1 MYINRTTDKENL
13 IIGTPILNRLNQIEK
28 NTVGMFIST
37 IPLCIKVNSGD
48 SFLSFSQYISK
59 ECLSSYR
66 HQRFPYEQI
75 IKNVREKYG
84 VIDNLYDII
93 LSYQNVK
100 INNESEP
107 NCNSRWH
114 FNGNQSNSLTIHIND
129 RDNDGVL
136 IFNYDYHSDLY
147 YDKEIEFIHQH
158 IISLLWHAL
167 DNPEKPVCKLEMLT
181 EREKK
186 RLLYDFNDTY
196 ADYPR

>member
-1 MYINRTTDKENL
+1 MA
-13 IIGTPILNRLNQIEK
+13 
-28 NTVGMFIST
+28 
-37 IPLCIKVNSGD
+37 
-48 SFLSFSQYISK
+48 
-59 ECLSSYR
+59 
-66 HQRFPYEQI
+66 
-75 IKNVREKYG
+75 
-84 VIDNLYDII
+84 
-93 LSYQNVK
+93 
-100 INNESEP
+100 
-107 NCNSRWH
+107 

-196 ADYPR
+196 ADYPREKTIHQLFEEQVEKTPENIALVFDNQQITYKELNQRANSLANVLRNQGVKPDDIVGIMVNRSVEMIIAYSGVSGRRNRNYPDTKPEHPDTLSIGSILF